1 MTSTDD
7 EHDPEGTTIAFER
20 AQVRSLLDQ
29 AKTDRAAL
37 QDATARLATTPT
49 AYARTARNASAS
61 SACWSSPGP
70 HAASPVPTP
79 E

>member
-37 QDATARLATTPT
+37 QDATARLADDANGVCAHCQECIGVERLLVLSWATRCITCANT
-49 AYARTARNASAS
+49 
-61 SACWSSPGP
+61 
-70 HAASPVPTP
+70 
-79 E
+79 